1 MEIQSVS
8 THSPRRDNKHA
19 KENHKNTSKS
29 LRKIR
34 IKIPLVKKK
43 KNKINPWMRN
53 FQKFTGN
60 THYKNYACTTKQL
73 CNKINLSFNSI
84 TPEHLGFF

>member
-43 KNKINPWMRN
+43 KKQNKSMNEKFSKVHWKHTL
-53 FQKFTGN
+53 QKLCMY
-60 THYKNYACTTKQL
+60 YKTAL
-73 CNKINLSFNSI
+73 
-84 TPEHLGFF
+84 